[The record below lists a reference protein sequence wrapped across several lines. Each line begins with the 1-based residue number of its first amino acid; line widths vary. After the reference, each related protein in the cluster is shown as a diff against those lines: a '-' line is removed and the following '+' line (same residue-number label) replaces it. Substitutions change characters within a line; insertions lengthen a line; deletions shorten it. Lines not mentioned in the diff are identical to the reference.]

1 METFIKVYFE
11 LEEGENLRLGLL
23 AVACV
28 VWSDAQ
34 AGRLMV
40 GSH

>member
-23 AVACV
+23 AAGCWLWR
-28 VWSDAQ
+28 VWGGVMLKQ
-34 AGRLMV
+34 AE
-40 GSH
+40 